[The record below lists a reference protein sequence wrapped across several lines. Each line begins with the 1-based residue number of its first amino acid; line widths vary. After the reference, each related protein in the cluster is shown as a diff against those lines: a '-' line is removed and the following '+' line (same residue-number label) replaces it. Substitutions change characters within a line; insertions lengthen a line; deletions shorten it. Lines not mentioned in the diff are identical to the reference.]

1 MCLNDPVGEDELFNT
16 VFGVFFGLM
25 IVACAIALVSEIVSV
40 VI

>member
-16 VFGVFFGLM
+16 VFGVFFGSM
-25 IVACAIALVSEIVSV
+25 IVVFVIALVSM